1 MVNLPCLNFFDKSWF
16 SKKIKK
22 FKNIFTLDDHNISGG
37 LGDMLFSFLAEND
50 LVGNKNLKKFGFKD
64 YPACGTYNEVLNY
77 HKLDFKNLADQI
89 KKMIK

>member
-1 MVNLPCLNFFDKSWF
+1 MINLPCLNFFDKSWF

-50 LVGNKNLKKFGFKD
+50 LVGNKNLKKFGFKG
-64 YPACGTYNEVLNY
+64 YPCGTYNEVLNY

-89 KKMIK
+89 KR

>member
-1 MVNLPCLNFFDKSWF
+1 MINLPCLNFFDKSWF

-50 LVGNKNLKKFGFKD
+50 LVGNKNLK
-64 YPACGTYNEVLNY
+64 NLVLRIILHVAHIMKY
-77 HKLDFKNLADQI
+77 
-89 KKMIK
+89 